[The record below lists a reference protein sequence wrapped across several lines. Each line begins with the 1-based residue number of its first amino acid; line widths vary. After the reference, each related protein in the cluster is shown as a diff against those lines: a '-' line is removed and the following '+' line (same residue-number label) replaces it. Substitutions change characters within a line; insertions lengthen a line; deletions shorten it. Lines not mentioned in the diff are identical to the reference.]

1 MLACFP
7 SLRKLTRP
15 ALALAAAALSA
26 CAPLGQAGNTTG
38 PSIDAD
44 APVQVA
50 LLVPASSGDSGGVL
64 AQSLENAA
72 RLAARDL
79 DGATIDLRVYDT
91 GGRPDLAA
99 SVAAQAVNDGAKI
112 ILGPVFAEAAN
123 AAGVTV
129 SQRDI
134 NVLAFSNNPDIAGGN
149 VYVLGTT
156 FQNTADRLVRYA
168 NAQGRGEIFVVHG
181 QDTAETIGA
190 EAIQQAIAG
199 SGAELA
205 GIASFPLSQQGV
217 VNAVPG
223 IAGQIRSSGATSVFL
238 TSGTAGALPFLA
250 DLLPENGVD
259 PAETQMIGLQ
269 RFDIPA
275 SALTLTGLQGGWF
288 ALPDP
293 QTAQQFRA
301 RYEAAYGG
309 PPHPLGALAYD
320 GIAAIG
326 ALVATGRSDALT
338 GRSLTRSGGFLGA
351 NGAFRLKADGTNER
365 ALSVAQVR
373 GNQVFVIDAAPRG
386 FGGAGL

>member
-1 MLACFP
+1 MLACFRA
-7 SLRKLTRP
+7 LRKLTLP
-15 ALALAAAALSA
+15 AVLLSAAALAGCTPGGITGSA
-26 CAPLGQAGNTTG
+26 TG
-38 PSIDAD
+38 PSIDAGER
-44 APVQVA
+44 VQVA

-72 RLAARDL
+72 RLAINDL
-79 DGATIDLRVYDT
+79 NGAEIDLRVYDT

-112 ILGPVFAEAAN
+112 LLGPVFAEAAN

-129 SQRDI
+129 SGRNV
-134 NVLAFSNNPDIAGGN
+134 NVLAFSNNTDIAGGN
-149 VYVLGTT
+149 VYILGTT
-156 FQNTADRLVRYA
+156 FQNNADRLVRYA
-168 NAQGRGEIFVVHG
+168 NAQGRGNIFIVHG
-181 QDTAETIGA
+181 QDTAEMIGA
-190 EAIQQAIAG
+190 DAIRQAIAG
-199 SGAELA
+199 SGAQLA
-205 GIASFPLSQQGV
+205 GVASFPLSQQGV

-223 IAGQIRSSGATSVFL
+223 IAGQIRSTGATSVFL

-259 PAETQMIGLQ
+259 PATTQMIGLQ
-269 RFDIPA
+269 RFDIPS
-275 SALTLTGLQGGWF
+275 SALSLTGLQGGWF

-301 RYEAAYGG
+301 RYQAAYGG

-326 ALVATGRSDALT
+326 ALVASGRTDALT
-338 GRSLTRSGGFLGA
+338 GRGLTQSSGFLGA
-351 NGAFRLKADGTNER
+351 NGAFRLRTDGTNER
-365 ALSVAQVR
+365 ALSVAEIR
-373 GNQVFVIDAAPRG
+373 NNQVVVISAAPRG